1 MQIRAKKAEQY
12 KRLRQRTSLEPRAV
26 PSTAEHHNALKSD
39 AQREWERE
47 RKSVSGD
54 LRSKTRSLLNGQ
66 LSSIV
71 LVFVV
76 LLPLFKM

>member
-39 AQREWERE
+39 AQKERQEKERE
-47 RKSVSGD
+47 R
-54 LRSKTRSLLNGQ
+54 
-66 LSSIV
+66 
-71 LVFVV
+71 
-76 LLPLFKM
+76 